1 MKKILY
7 LVAAAFVMALCV
19 APSYA
24 GTKIQTQSVNWVFN
38 ANSATNGTRFVVK
51 KPIVVSAPDT
61 TDWVTTTSWAVP
73 DFPYN
78 TTGAGDGS
86 TNDSVSVARFVVYV
100 DTLASYATS
109 GSVNPSIAYTIQGAH
124 GSDNSVFTIATGTLN
139 GKDGAEMYSIP
150 VYLQNLIAG
159 EYPNDFSGLPSRIR
173 VRLAFTVGSGTDTIN
188 ACKLAVQYFKTD
200 DK

>member
-7 LVAAAFVMALCV
+7 LVATAFVMALCV

-24 GTKIQTQSVNWVFN
+24 GTKIQTQSVNWLFN
-38 ANSATNGTRFVVK
+38 SNLTTNGTRFVVK
-51 KPIVVSAPDT
+51 KPIIVSAADT

-78 TTGAGDGS
+78 TSGAGGGS

-100 DTLASYATS
+100 DTLASYTTTA
-109 GSVNPSIAYTIQGAH
+109 SVNPSIAYTIEGAH
-124 GSDNSVFTIATGTLN
+124 GSDNSAFTIATGTLN
-139 GKDGAEMYSIP
+139 GTDGAEMYSIP

-173 VRLAFTVGSGTDTIN
+173 IRLSFSVPQGRIRLAP
-188 ACKLAVQYFKTD
+188 AR
-200 DK
+200 